1 MIQTMRRLSNPLL
14 KLRRSFVQSL
24 GVQTRDDFLAAL
36 ERGGIDL
43 ILSDF
48 DLPSFDGLSAA
59 EIARTRWSTTPLIL
73 VFGSL
78 DEDLAI
84 DSFKIGATDC
94 VPKRDLSRLAPAVRR
109 AMREVEQGI
118 EQLRLEAQ
126 VIESQ
131 KLELISQLSS
141 GVAHDFNNLLSVILG
156 YSDLIMSQFGQ
167 NSTLRKCTDEIR
179 HASNRAA
186 GLTRQLLVFSRKQL
200 VRPEVINP
208 NDAVTKWI
216 NCCGD

>member
-1 MIQTMRRLSNPLL
+1 MGTVRMRTNQVGADTESSKLKSPFSILHLEEDPNDAALIQSALAEIICSITR
-14 KLRRSFVQSL
+14 
-24 GVQTRDDFLAAL
+24 VQTRDDSLATL

-59 EIARTRWSTTPLIL
+59 EIVRTRWSTTPLIL
-73 VFGSL
+73 VSGSL

-84 DSFKIGATDC
+84 DSFKIGATDS
-94 VPKRDLSRLAPAVRR
+94 VPKRDLSRLALVVRR

-126 VIESQ
+126 VTESQ

-141 GVAHDFNNLLSVILG
+141 GVAHDAKAKAIGSV
-156 YSDLIMSQFGQ
+156 
-167 NSTLRKCTDEIR
+167 
-179 HASNRAA
+179 
-186 GLTRQLLVFSRKQL
+186 
-200 VRPEVINP
+200 P
-208 NDAVTKWI
+208 
-216 NCCGD
+216 

>member
-1 MIQTMRRLSNPLL
+1 MGTVRMRTNQVGADTESSKLKSPLSILHLEDDPNDAALIQSALETAEIICSITR
-14 KLRRSFVQSL
+14 
-24 GVQTRDDFLAAL
+24 VQTRDDFLAAL

-59 EIARTRWSTTPLIL
+59 EIVRTRWSTTPLIL
-73 VFGSL
+73 VSGSL

-84 DSFKIGATDC
+84 DSFKIGATGC

-118 EQLRLEAQ
+118 EQLRLEGQ

-141 GVAHDFNNLLSVILG
+141 GGGA
-156 YSDLIMSQFGQ
+156 
-167 NSTLRKCTDEIR
+167 
-179 HASNRAA
+179 
-186 GLTRQLLVFSRKQL
+186 
-200 VRPEVINP
+200 
-208 NDAVTKWI
+208 
-216 NCCGD
+216 

>member
-1 MIQTMRRLSNPLL
+1 MASSMGTVRMRTNQVGADRESSKLKSPLSILQLEDDPNDAALIQSALAEIICLITR
-14 KLRRSFVQSL
+14 
-24 GVQTRDDFLAAL
+24 VQTRDDSLATL

-59 EIARTRWSTTPLIL
+59 EIVRTQWFTTHL
-73 VFGSL
+73 VLVSGSL
-78 DEDLAI
+78 DEDLTI

-126 VIESQ
+126 VTESQ

-141 GVAHDFNNLLSVILG
+141 GVAHDAKAKAIGSV
-156 YSDLIMSQFGQ
+156 
-167 NSTLRKCTDEIR
+167 
-179 HASNRAA
+179 
-186 GLTRQLLVFSRKQL
+186 
-200 VRPEVINP
+200 P
-208 NDAVTKWI
+208 
-216 NCCGD
+216 